1 MWEPSE
7 TYPDPAIEVLDSR
20 FQQYRL
26 SNAAIELLATGIR
39 YGEGPVWFGDAG
51 CLLWSDIPANCLM
64 RWDAETGAVSV
75 HRKPSGYANGNTRD
89 REGRL
94 VSCEHGGRRVVRT
107 EYDGALTVLADSF
120 DGKRLNS
127 PNDVVVRS
135 DGSVWFT
142 DPTFGILND
151 YEGFK
156 AEPELP
162 THVYRLDP
170 ANGRIQVVVD
180 NIKNPNGLCFS
191 PDETLLYVVDNGSRP
206 NRILVYRVSSEGSLD
221 QGRAF
226 VDAGDLGLPDGI
238 RCDTDGNV
246 WAGWGAG
253 PGLNGVMVFAPDGVA
268 IGRIALP
275 DRCANLCFGG
285 ARRNR
290 LFMVTGQCLFGL
302 YVNARGAA
310 WP

>member
-20 FQQYRL
+20 FLQYRL

-39 YGEGPVWFGDAG
+39 YGEGPVWFGDG
-51 CLLWSDIPANCLM
+51 RCLLWSDIPANRLM
-64 RWDAETGAVSV
+64 RWDEESGAVSV
-75 HRKPSGYANGNTRD
+75 HRTPSGFANGNTRD

-107 EYDGALTVLADSF
+107 EYDGALTVLADGF

-127 PNDVVVRS
+127 PNDVVVRR

-156 AEPELP
+156 AAPELP

-170 ANGRIQVVVD
+170 ASGRLQVVVD
-180 NIKNPNGLCFS
+180 DIQNPNGLCFS

-206 NRILVYRVSSEGSLD
+206 NRILVYRVTEDGGLD
-221 QGRAF
+221 QGRTF
-226 VDAGDLGLPDGI
+226 VDAGDLGIPDGI

-302 YVNARGAA
+302 YVNAQGAA